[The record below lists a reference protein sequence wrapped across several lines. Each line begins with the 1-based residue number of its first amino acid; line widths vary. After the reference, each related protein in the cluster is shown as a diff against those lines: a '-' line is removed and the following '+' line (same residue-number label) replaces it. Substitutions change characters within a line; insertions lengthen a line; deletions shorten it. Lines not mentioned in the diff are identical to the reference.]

1 MRRNHWQLFQGSGLN
16 RIHTFK
22 VRTSTRTEFIDV
34 SGLVQDAVKKAGV
47 EDGIC
52 IIFVPHTTAAVTINE
67 NADPSVV
74 QDMIMALNQ
83 IVPIQVPYR
92 HREGNSPAHI
102 QASLVGCSKIV
113 FVQSG
118 KLVLGTWQGI
128 FFCEFDGP
136 RNRQVHV
143 KVVSEGQ

>member
-1 MRRNHWQLFQGSGLN
+1 MGLKVIQTFQ
-16 RIHTFK
+16 

-34 SGLVQDAVKKAGV
+34 SRRVQEAVKKAGV

-52 IIFVPHTTAAVTINE
+52 IIFVPHTTAGVTINE

-83 IVPIQVPYR
+83 IVPFQVPYR

-136 RNRQVHV
+136 RNREVHV
-143 KVVSEGQ
+143 KVIPDGL